1 MSCCVCFNN
10 ILELSNWEYQCTSC
24 NDGIIC
30 YICFRIISKEKLFLR
45 HNTKIDQVIK
55 ILQCP
60 CCRQVNWKRLHNEIV
75 NNIYSDIFDKKNF
88 NSAEMVFLQHYIDS
102 KYDEFDDSDY
112 DDSDYDYDNSDD
124 DDSDDSDDYAQFDC
138 FPSELKI
145 MTKIRLQIML
155 QRKLS
160 QISKT

>member
-30 YICFRIISKEKLFLR
+30 YMCFRIISKEKLFLR

-75 NNIYSDIFDKKNF
+75 NNIYSDIFDKKKF
-88 NSAEMVFLQHYIDS
+88 NSAEMVFLQHYIYS
-102 KYDEFDDSDY
+102 KYDEFDDNNNDDSND
-112 DDSDYDYDNSDD
+112 DDSD
-124 DDSDDSDDYAQFDC
+124 DDSDDYAQFDC
-138 FPSELKI
+138 FPSDLKI
-145 MTKIRLQIML
+145 MTKIILKIML